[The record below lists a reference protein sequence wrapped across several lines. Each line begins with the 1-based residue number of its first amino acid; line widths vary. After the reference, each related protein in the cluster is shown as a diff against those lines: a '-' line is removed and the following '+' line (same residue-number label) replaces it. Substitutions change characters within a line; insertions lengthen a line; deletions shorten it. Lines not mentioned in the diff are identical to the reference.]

1 MRWLLAFL
9 ALVLPPL
16 VLVRARGLWPTL
28 AVLLWVA
35 ALAVFFLIAWGVGML
50 LAAAAGFLAFL
61 LILRS

>member
-1 MRWLLAFL
+1 MRWLLAIM

-28 AVLLWVA
+28 AILLWVA
-35 ALAVFFLIAWGVGML
+35 ALAVFFLIAWGVGLL
-50 LAAAAGFLAFL
+50 LAAAAGLLAVI